1 MLTWLFQEIQVRAS
15 EKAQQVS
22 VIVAKLDDLSL
33 RKHVTEGE
41 KQVNKEVLN
50 FCMQWTHLINAPSL
64 TRDGPITMPVAGSHS
79 TCS

>member
-50 FCMQWTHLINAPSL
+50 FCMQWTPAAPAAQQYTTPDKCTEPDS
-64 TRDGPITMPVAGSHS
+64 
-79 TCS
+79 

>member
-41 KQVNKEVLN
+41 KQVNNEVLN
-50 FCMQWTHLINAPSL
+50 FCMQWTPAAPADNLYTTTVKFS
-64 TRDGPITMPVAGSHS
+64 
-79 TCS
+79 